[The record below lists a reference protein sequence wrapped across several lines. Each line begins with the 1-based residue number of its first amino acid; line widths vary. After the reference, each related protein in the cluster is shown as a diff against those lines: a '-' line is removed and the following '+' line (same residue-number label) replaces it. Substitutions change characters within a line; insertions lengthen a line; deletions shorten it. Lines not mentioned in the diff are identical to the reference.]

1 MALYG
6 IDEKEL
12 ERKENETEEEY
23 NKRMYDLTC
32 KFYDYI
38 GW

>member
-1 MALYG
+1 MKKYG
-6 IDEKEL
+6 LNKKEL
-12 ERKENETEEEY
+12 ERKENETEQDY
-23 NKRMYDLTC
+23 GKRMYDTTC

>member
-1 MALYG
+1 MAYN
-6 IDEKEL
+6 IDEKKL
-12 ERKENETEEEY
+12 ERKPNETDAEY
-23 NKRMYDLTC
+23 SKRMYELTC

>member
-1 MALYG
+1 MVRYG
-6 IDEKEL
+6 ISDAETQ
-12 ERKENETEEEY
+12 RKPNETEQEY
-23 NKRMYDLTC
+23 SKRMYDLTC